1 LNEPISSLKE
11 SLTEIIQN
19 SSVKDMKLFQKKDDS
34 SNALIDETLVTEN
47 GIKDDDVL
55 FLILRNGN
63 DWETMDIVEPE

>member
-1 LNEPISSLKE
+1 
-11 SLTEIIQN
+11 
-19 SSVKDMKLFQKKDDS
+19 MKLFQKKDDS
-34 SNALIDETLVTEN
+34 SNALIDESLVTEN